1 MTTPDRIRG
10 VIDEVVREGTR
21 VAADGEMHEIFP
33 VAIPPAE
40 GEALRDVV
48 IAERATRTIEIGLG
62 YAVSTLYIS
71 EGLLSTGQPNAKHVV
86 IDPYQHTRYADVG
99 LGLLERAG
107 IADLVEYVPSPSE
120 IALPAMVDQRA
131 RFDLAFIDGNH
142 RFDGVFVDLF
152 FLGRLVQPGG
162 VVFLDDHQLPGVAR
176 AASFFV
182 ANVVWTVES
191 MSPPDEFHQWVV
203 LRTASTSDER
213 PFDHFVDF

>member
-99 LGLLERAG
+99 LGLLERASV
-107 IADLVEYVPSPSE
+107 ADLVEYFPSPSE
-120 IALPAMVDQRA
+120 MALPAMVEQSA

-152 FLGRLVQPGG
+152 FLGRLVRPGG
-162 VVFLDDHQLPGVAR
+162 VVFLDDHQLRGVAR

-182 ANVVWTVES
+182 ENVGWTVES
-191 MSPPDEFHQWVV
+191 VSPPDEFHQWAV
-203 LRTASTSDER
+203 LRTPSTPDER